1 MKEFESKT
9 DISIDNVLL
18 ATDFSPVS
26 EGALS
31 YAAAIAAR
39 YHSKLW
45 VAHVIKRESF
55 DLVDSERA
63 RMVIQESRDEAT
75 RRITQMLAPLQLG
88 DRGKIVVAEGEIFEA
103 LIDIIERE
111 GIQLVVLGT
120 HGRRALKK
128 LLLGSV
134 AEEVF
139 RMAPCP
145 VLTVGPKTAPA
156 PVAGGIRH
164 VLYPLEF
171 APDRTQAAGYA
182 VSLAERYDAKL
193 TVMTVEEDMRA
204 STNSSEELPQPIEQ
218 WIRDHVREESG
229 LRQRIR
235 FEAGYGP
242 VTDSILDFA
251 ARESVDIIV
260 MSVSRLDP
268 VMASHVP
275 KSGTAAELVSRA
287 PCPVLTIR
295 A

>member
-1 MKEFESKT
+1 MNELEPKT
-9 DISIDNVLL
+9 DISIDTILL
-18 ATDFSPVS
+18 ATDFSPGT
-26 EGALS
+26 EGAFS

-39 YHSKLW
+39 YHSTLC
-45 VAHVIKRESF
+45 VAHVINRESF

-63 RMVIQESRDEAT
+63 RLIIQESRDEAT
-75 RRITQMLAPLQLG
+75 RRITRMLAPLQLG
-88 DRGKIVVAEGEIFEA
+88 DRGKIVVAEGEIFDA

-111 GIQLVVLGT
+111 DIQLVVLGT

-156 PVAGGIRH
+156 PVEGGIRH

-171 APDRTQAAGYA
+171 TPDRTQAARYA
-182 VSLAERYDAKL
+182 VSLAERYAAKL

-204 STNSSEELPQPIEQ
+204 STNSTDELPQPIEQ
-218 WIRDHVREESG
+218 WIRDHVREESD
-229 LRQRIR
+229 LLMRIR
-235 FEAGYGP
+235 FETGYGP
-242 VTDSILDFA
+242 VTDSIVDFA
-251 ARESVDIIV
+251 AKEAVDVIV

-268 VMASHVP
+268 IMASHLP
-275 KSGTAAELVSRA
+275 KSGTAHELVSRA